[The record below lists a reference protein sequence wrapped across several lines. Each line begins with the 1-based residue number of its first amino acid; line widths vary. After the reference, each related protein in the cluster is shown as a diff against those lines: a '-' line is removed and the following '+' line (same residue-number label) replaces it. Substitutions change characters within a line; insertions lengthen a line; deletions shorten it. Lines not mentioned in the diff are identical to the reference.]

1 MTKHNVNIFFQEK
14 TYHKIK
20 DLVEKRKISHF
31 INELVEEKLQK
42 EEKKQKEKLKQQL
55 IKGYQAQARNKKLQK
70 ELRAIERTQFE
81 DLKDE

>member
-31 INELVEEKLQK
+31 INELVEERLQK
-42 EEKKQKEKLKQQL
+42 DEKKQKEKLRQQL
-55 IKGYQAQARNKKLQK
+55 IKGYQAVANSQK
-70 ELRAIERTQFE
+70 RQNE
-81 DLKDE
+81 DEIWDETSNDGLK

>member
-31 INELVEEKLQK
+31 INELVEEKLQR
-42 EEKKQKEKLKQQL
+42 EEIKQNEKLKKQL
-55 IKGYQAQARNKKLQK
+55 IKGYQAVANSKKRQG
-70 ELRAIERTQFE
+70 E
-81 DLKDE
+81 DEIWDETSTDGL